1 MSETASDPADPPSTG
16 GADRGERLHRLLG
29 LLPARHLGPA
39 PACPGAGVDA
49 AQRPRKVRRR
59 ADDRRA
65 PAHHRRPRAGTDTL
79 RRTRTR
85 TQTAPQQAEVRS
97 PCPTA
102 SENHPRSTRYL
113 DTDRADIPNDGC
125 RKHHPAGFLVR
136 NELASVGPRARNVLA
151 VDVPAAASGCAQR
164 FKLASWPERNGS
176 GIVAASDRRARE
188 GPKVCRLPTGGRWIR
203 TLGPPDIVD
212 YLELCA
218 SSSAICSWWSG
229 VSVVELLGQSRP

>member
-49 AQRPRKVRRR
+49 AQRARKVRRR

-113 DTDRADIPNDGC
+113 DTDRADTPNDGC
-125 RKHHPAGFLVR
+125 RKHHPEGFLVR
-136 NELASVGPRARNVLA
+136 NELASVGPRVNPGMTHFHPLSRSGWRRSMAEWGIFA
-151 VDVPAAASGCAQR
+151 HTPCCQQPAAERR
-164 FKLASWPERNGS
+164 FRTFAGS
-176 GIVAASDRRARE
+176 P
-188 GPKVCRLPTGGRWIR
+188 PKCRVTKQNPGRLRFDGR
-203 TLGPPDIVD
+203 TCLKHNRDP
-212 YLELCA
+212 
-218 SSSAICSWWSG
+218 SSFEAN
-229 VSVVELLGQSRP
+229 LTQDFQK